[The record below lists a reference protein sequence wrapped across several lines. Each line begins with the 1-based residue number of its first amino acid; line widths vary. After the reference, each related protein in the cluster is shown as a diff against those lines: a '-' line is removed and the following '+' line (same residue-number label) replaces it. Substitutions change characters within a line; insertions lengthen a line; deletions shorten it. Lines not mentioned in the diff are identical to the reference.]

1 MNDNIN
7 TKNNIIYLNQNNN
20 TKVLSPDLST
30 NSFNAV
36 KTDAS
41 RSNVITPLKV
51 SKKCDVYVN
60 DEKDTYR
67 GKPE

>member
-1 MNDNIN
+1 MNENIN

-30 NSFNAV
+30 NSFN
-36 KTDAS
+36 AS